1 MTELIFDKWAKL
13 YAERT
18 KFMRSSEI
26 RDLLNVTARPDI
38 ISFSGGLPDTKSF
51 PMEIIV
57 EIVRHLMHREGSV
70 LLQYGN
76 SEGYTGL
83 KKVIVNLMEEMGI
96 SVEEED
102 ILITDGAQ
110 QGLELLGKIFIDP
123 GDTVIV
129 EAPSYVGGLQAFSS
143 YQANFVSVP
152 LDENGL
158 KVDVLK
164 QTLEKLEKEGKTPKF
179 LYTVPTFHNPAGVV
193 LSSKRRKELVA
204 LAKEYNLLVVEDDPY
219 SWVQFEGERLKPL
232 RSLDES
238 IIYLG
243 TFSKIFSPGLR
254 IGWVVAP
261 RPIIDKL
268 IFAKQAADL
277 CSSSFTQR
285 VIAEYFL
292 NYPWKIH
299 LNRLVGL
306 YRERRNAMV
315 DALKEFL
322 PTEASWTNP
331 QGGLFLW
338 AKLPDYVDTTEML
351 AEAIN
356 EAKVSYVPGRAFFAD
371 RSGKNCM
378 RLNFSYPDAEEIH
391 EGVKRLSQVV
401 KRKISLYEA
410 FDKKLHLDE

>member
-1 MTELIFDKWAKL
+1 MTELIFNKWAKL

-18 KFMRSSEI
+18 RFMRSSEI

-57 EIVRHLMHREGSV
+57 EIVRHLMHREGSM

-96 SVEEED
+96 SIEEED
-102 ILITDGAQ
+102 VLITDGAQ

-164 QTLEKLEKEGKTPKF
+164 QTLEKLEKEGKAPKF

-204 LAKEYNLLVVEDDPY
+204 LAKKYNLLVIEDDPY
-219 SWVQFEGERLKPL
+219 SWVQFEEERLKPL

-243 TFSKIFSPGLR
+243 TFSKIFSPGFR

-261 RPIIDKL
+261 RPIIEKL

-322 PTEASWTNP
+322 PTEASWTSP

-371 RSGKNCM
+371 RSGQNCM

-410 FDKKLHLDE
+410 FAQKLHLDE

>member
-18 KFMRSSEI
+18 RFMRSSEI

-76 SEGYTGL
+76 SEGYTEL

-96 SVEEED
+96 SIEEED
-102 ILITDGAQ
+102 VLITDGAQ

-164 QTLEKLEKEGKTPKF
+164 QTLEKLEKEGKAPKF

-204 LAKEYNLLVVEDDPY
+204 LAKKYNLLVIEDDPY
-219 SWVQFEGERLKPL
+219 SWVQFEEERLKPL

-243 TFSKIFSPGLR
+243 TFSKIFSPGFR

-261 RPIIDKL
+261 RPIIEKL

-322 PTEASWTNP
+322 PTEASWTSP

-371 RSGKNCM
+371 RSGQNCM

-410 FDKKLHLDE
+410 FAQKLHLDE